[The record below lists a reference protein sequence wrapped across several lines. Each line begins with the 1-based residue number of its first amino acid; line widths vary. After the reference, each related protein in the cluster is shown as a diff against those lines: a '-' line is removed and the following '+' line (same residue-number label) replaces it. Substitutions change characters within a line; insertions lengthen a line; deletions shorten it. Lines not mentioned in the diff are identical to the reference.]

1 MRRRGRNS
9 YDKPSLSEAELLERW
24 RERGLVVFD
33 QDRATRYLRHI
44 GYYRLSAYVRSFE
57 SSRDSF
63 RTGTSFDDV
72 LGLYIFDRKL
82 RLLMLDALERVEV
95 AIRAALSDHL
105 SRQWG
110 PHWYEDAGHFRRENT
125 HRRLLGQVDRLVD
138 EQLERPA
145 ERADG
150 GDSFVSALEHYVT
163 HYGSPRRP
171 PSWLVFED
179 LSLGSI
185 RAAYSSLARGSDQAA
200 IARSLGLQAPVLHS
214 WLLTYQ
220 RVRNVSAHHGRLWNR
235 GLGVYPM
242 IPKSHKIRWLEDAE
256 IFARDPWRRQR
267 LFPVVVSLQ
276 TILHTISPGSQ
287 WAFRV
292 HELLEEHPDVPRGS
306 MGFPADWLDDPFWPR
321 RHA

>member
-1 MRRRGRNS
+1 M
-9 YDKPSLSEAELLERW
+9 DRW
-24 RERGLVVFD
+24 QERGLTVS
-33 QDRATRYLRHI
+33 DRGRAGRYLRHI

-57 SSRDSF
+57 SSRDALQ
-63 RTGTSFDDV
+63 TGTTFDDV

-82 RLLMLDALERVEV
+82 RLLMLDALERVEL
-95 AIRAALSDHL
+95 AARAALSDHL

-110 PHWYEDAGHFRRENT
+110 PHWYEDAGHFRRPHT
-125 HRRLLGQVDRLVD
+125 QRRLLDEVDRLVD
-138 EQLERPA
+138 DQLRRPA

-185 RAAYSSLARGSDQAA
+185 RATYEALERRSDQAA
-200 IARSLGLQAPVLHS
+200 IARTLGLQTPVLSS
-214 WLLTYQ
+214 WLLNYQ

-242 IPKSHKIRWLEDAE
+242 IPKSRTIRWLEDAGL
-256 IFARDPWRRQR
+256 FSRDPWRRQR
-267 LFPVVVSLQ
+267 LFPVVASIQ
-276 TILHTISPGSQ
+276 TILHTISPGSA
-287 WAFRV
+287 WALRV
-292 HELLEEHPDVPRGS
+292 NELLEKHPDVPRSS
-306 MGFPADWLDDPFWPR
+306 MGFPQHWLKDPFWPR
-321 RHA
+321 RPT